1 MKPDTLQN
9 IVPSKGSFMASSAA
23 ESAAASPSLRVLY
36 LVDSMRVGGKER
48 QICELLKSLN
58 GGSVEAMVVTMGAE
72 QFYVADIQKLGVPLI
87 YLLRRVRWDP
97 TILARLWSILR
108 NFRPHVI
115 HTNSEMAMTYAWPL
129 ARLMGIR
136 IVNATIRNA
145 FSEQGPRWEW
155 HKLMLR
161 LADARVANSNA
172 GFASRGLLSSSPRNY
187 VIYNGFD
194 MKRAQPS
201 GNGNGELRAK
211 AGNRKIVGMIAE
223 FSDYKDFPTF
233 IRAALS
239 ILSHRDDV
247 MFVAVGGGKNLE
259 ACRAMVPG
267 EEKRIQFLGERRD
280 VDALIQQMD
289 IGVLCTFTEGIPNSI
304 MEFMAAGKPVVV
316 TDGGGS
322 RELVIDGEHGFLMP
336 PTDPKIAADRIVD
349 LIADDARA
357 SRMGLAGRAR
367 LEQSFSLEQLAQKT
381 LDMYREVAGE
391 R

>member
-1 MKPDTLQN
+1 MT
-9 IVPSKGSFMASSAA
+9 SSALQSTTA
-23 ESAAASPSLRVLY
+23 GSPALRVLY

-48 QICELLKSLN
+48 QICELLKSLS
-58 GGSVEAMVVTMGAE
+58 GGPVEATVVTMGAE

-97 TILARLWSILR
+97 TILPRLWSILR
-108 NFRPHVI
+108 RFRPQVI

-145 FSEQGPRWEW
+145 FSEHGARWEW

-172 GFASRGLLSSSPRNY
+172 GFASRGLVSNSPRNY

-194 MKRAQPS
+194 MKRAKPATS
-201 GNGNGELRAK
+201 PGGELRAL
-211 AGNRKIVGMIAE
+211 AGIRKIVGMIAE

-239 ILSHRDDV
+239 ILARRDDV

-259 ACRAMVPG
+259 ACRALVPAG
-267 EEKRIQFLGERRD
+267 EKRIQFLGERRD

-336 PTDPKIAADRIVD
+336 PTDPKIAADRILD
-349 LIADDARA
+349 LLTDDAMA
-357 SRMGLAGRAR
+357 SRMGIAGRAR

-381 LDMYREVAGE
+381 LDMYREVAGV

>member
-1 MKPDTLQN
+1 
-9 IVPSKGSFMASSAA
+9 
-23 ESAAASPSLRVLY
+23 
-36 LVDSMRVGGKER
+36 
-48 QICELLKSLN
+48 
-58 GGSVEAMVVTMGAE
+58 
-72 QFYVADIQKLGVPLI
+72 
-87 YLLRRVRWDP
+87 
-97 TILARLWSILR
+97 
-108 NFRPHVI
+108 
-115 HTNSEMAMTYAWPL
+115 
-129 ARLMGIR
+129 
-136 IVNATIRNA
+136 
-145 FSEQGPRWEW
+145 
-155 HKLMLR
+155 
-161 LADARVANSNA
+161 
-172 GFASRGLLSSSPRNY
+172 
-187 VIYNGFD
+187 

-211 AGNRKIVGMIAE
+211 AGNRTIVGMIAE

-239 ILSHRDDV
+239 ILSRRDDV
-247 MFVAVGGGKNLE
+247 MFVAVGGGKNL
-259 ACRAMVPG
+259 AVCRAMVPG

-336 PTDPKIAADRIVD
+336 PSDPKIAADRILD
-349 LIADDARA
+349 LITDEARA

-367 LEQSFSLEQLAQKT
+367 LAQSFSLEQLAQKT
-381 LDMYREVAGE
+381 LDMYREVAGV